1 MSTVQIVTHDGQ
13 PLSAYVAQPEGEARG
28 CIVIVQEIFG
38 VNAHIRWVAT
48 EQFAAAGYLAVAPA
62 LFDRLEPGCELDY
75 TPEGVAAG
83 RRLVDAL
90 GVDTPL
96 RDIQAVQQQCAQGLP
111 TGVAGYCWGGSIAC
125 LSAMRLGLPAVSY
138 YGGQTS
144 AYLHEPLQ
152 APAMFHFGEHDPMI
166 PLDTVRRISRAF
178 PDSACHL
185 YPAGHGFNR
194 HGHTDW
200 HEDSALT
207 ALSRTLAFFG
217 QHLRL

>member
-1 MSTVQIVTHDGQ
+1 MSTVQIATHDSQ
-13 PLSAYVAQPEGEARG
+13 PLSAFVAQPEGEPRG
-28 CIVIVQEIFG
+28 CVVIVQEIFG

-75 TPEGVAAG
+75 TPEGVATG
-83 RRLVDAL
+83 RRLADAL

-138 YGGQTS
+138 YGGRIS

-166 PLDTVRRISRAF
+166 PLDAVRRISRAF

>member
-1 MSTVQIVTHDGQ
+1 MSTVQIATHDGQ
-13 PLSAYVAQPEGEARG
+13 PLSAYVAQPEGEPRG

-62 LFDRLEPGCELDY
+62 LFDRLEPGCELND
-75 TPEGVAAG
+75 TPESVAAG

-138 YGGQTS
+138 YGGRTS

-194 HGHTDW
+194 HGHPDW

-217 QHLRL
+217 QHLRP